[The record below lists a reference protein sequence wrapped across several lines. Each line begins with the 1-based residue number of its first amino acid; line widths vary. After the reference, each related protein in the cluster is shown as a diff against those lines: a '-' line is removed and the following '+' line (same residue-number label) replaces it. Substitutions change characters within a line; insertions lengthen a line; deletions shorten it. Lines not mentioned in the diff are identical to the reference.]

1 MRSTRLMDLLPLG
14 ESETITSLV
23 LGSRANSM
31 VRGGQVQGSKEQ
43 LVQMAASVGT
53 GGAVAASKSLLR
65 GSGALLGKA
74 CFRRGA

>member
-1 MRSTRLMDLLPLG
+1 MRSTKLMDLLPG

-31 VRGGQVQGSKEQ
+31 FGGVQVQGSKEQ
-43 LVQMAASVGT
+43 LVQMAASVGV

-65 GSGALLGKA
+65 GSGALLGKVGFGWA
-74 CFRRGA
+74 A

>member
-1 MRSTRLMDLLPLG
+1 MRFMRSTRLMDLLPLG

-31 VRGGQVQGSKEQ
+31 FRRIQVQGSKEQ

-65 GSGALLGKA
+65 DS
-74 CFRRGA
+74 

>member
-31 VRGGQVQGSKEQ
+31 VSGVQVQGSKEQ

-65 GSGALLGKA
+65 GSRALLGKA

>member
-1 MRSTRLMDLLPLG
+1 MDLLPLG

-23 LGSRANSM
+23 LGSRAKSM
-31 VRGGQVQGSKEQ
+31 VSGIQIQGSREES
-43 LVQMAASVGT
+43 VQMAASVGV

-65 GSGALLGKA
+65 GSRALLGKA